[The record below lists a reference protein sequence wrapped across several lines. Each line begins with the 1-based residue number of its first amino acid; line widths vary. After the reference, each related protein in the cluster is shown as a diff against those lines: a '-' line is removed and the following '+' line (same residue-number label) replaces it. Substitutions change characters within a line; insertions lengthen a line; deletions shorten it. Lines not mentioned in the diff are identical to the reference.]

1 MERTPSFAQ
10 KKLTVAT
17 NTKAGK
23 LVQTMGFAVCVA
35 AVVVFV
41 AVDRQYS
48 FWWTSGFLL
57 GGLLFGIGRFMVWW
71 KSD

>member
-1 MERTPSFAQ
+1 MALLALKIPMAAS
-10 KKLTVAT
+10 
-17 NTKAGK
+17 TKSGK
-23 LVQTMGFAVCVA
+23 MVQTLGFGVCVA

-48 FWWTSGFLL
+48 FWWTGGFLL
-57 GGLLFGIGRFMVWW
+57 GGLLYGVGRFMVWW